1 MADRT
6 WEAMSLERLRA
17 AKALLEAGF
26 WRDSI
31 SRSYYAAYCAA
42 TSRVV
47 GRGITFAQGRNNPS
61 HEQLPDMVLNTGNI
75 PQMTRRKAVT
85 ILRVLRRARE
95 DAGYRPHVAV
105 NRAEALSGVQS
116 ATLALLLLEVR
127 NGAAP

>member
-1 MADRT
+1 MADRS

-26 WRDSI
+26 QRDSM

-61 HEQLPDMVLNTGNI
+61 HEQLPDLIMNTGGV
-75 PQMTRRKAVT
+75 PQMTRRKTVT

-95 DAGYRPHVAV
+95 DADYRPHVAI
-105 NRAEALSGVQS
+105 NRAQALSGIQS
-116 ATLALLLLEVR
+116 ATMVLSLLEVTD
-127 NGAAP
+127 GKAS